1 MLGKKKAEWKYM
13 DDADFKVLNQLVA
26 HDERYI
32 KPLYNQACDMYNVG
46 FNTAIRGVIHG
57 MWIGAGVY
65 LVVSLYEDYHDAKK
79 KKTEKN

>member
-1 MLGKKKAEWKYM
+1 MFGKKDEWKYM
-13 DDADFKVLNQLVA
+13 DDADFKILNQLVA

-32 KPLYNQACDMYNVG
+32 KPLYNQACEMYNVG

-57 MWIGAGVY
+57 MWIGAGVC
-65 LVVSLYEDYHDAKK
+65 LAASLYEDYREKK

>member
-46 FNTAIRGVIHG
+46 FN
-57 MWIGAGVY
+57 
-65 LVVSLYEDYHDAKK
+65 VSVQ
-79 KKTEKN
+79 